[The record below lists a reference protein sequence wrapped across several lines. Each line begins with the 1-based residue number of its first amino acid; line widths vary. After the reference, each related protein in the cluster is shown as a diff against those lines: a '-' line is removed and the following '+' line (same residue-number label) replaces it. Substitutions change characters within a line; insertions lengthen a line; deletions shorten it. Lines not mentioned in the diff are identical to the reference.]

1 MRGQKW
7 FLFLAISA
15 ETEDFMILAI
25 PKRNADEIAK
35 WKKIIEDVK
44 HSQNLDPNSST
55 DKYPNVGNDISF
67 LIANLVM
74 GPD

>member
-1 MRGQKW
+1 
-7 FLFLAISA
+7 
-15 ETEDFMILAI
+15 MILAI
-25 PKRNADEIAK
+25 PKRNPEEIAK

-44 HSQNLDPNSST
+44 HTQDNST

>member
-1 MRGQKW
+1 
-7 FLFLAISA
+7 
-15 ETEDFMILAI
+15 MILAI
-25 PKRNADEIAK
+25 PKRNPEEIAK
-35 WKKIIEDVK
+35 WKRIIEDVK
-44 HSQNLDPNSST
+44 QNST

>member
-1 MRGQKW
+1 
-7 FLFLAISA
+7 
-15 ETEDFMILAI
+15 MILAI
-25 PKRNADEIAK
+25 PKRNLEEIEK

-44 HSQNLDPNSST
+44 HSENLNHNST

>member
-1 MRGQKW
+1 MRK
-7 FLFLAISA
+7 LYFLAISA

-25 PKRNADEIAK
+25 PKRNAEEIAK

-44 HSQNLDPNSST
+44 HSQNIDPNST

>member
-1 MRGQKW
+1 
-7 FLFLAISA
+7 
-15 ETEDFMILAI
+15 MILAI
-25 PKRNADEIAK
+25 PKRNPEEIAK
-35 WKKIIEDVK
+35 WKRIIEDVK
-44 HSQNLDPNSST
+44 QNIDPDST

>member
-1 MRGQKW
+1 
-7 FLFLAISA
+7 
-15 ETEDFMILAI
+15 MILAI
-25 PKRNADEIAK
+25 PKRNAEEIAK

-44 HSQNLDPNSST
+44 HSQKIDPNSST